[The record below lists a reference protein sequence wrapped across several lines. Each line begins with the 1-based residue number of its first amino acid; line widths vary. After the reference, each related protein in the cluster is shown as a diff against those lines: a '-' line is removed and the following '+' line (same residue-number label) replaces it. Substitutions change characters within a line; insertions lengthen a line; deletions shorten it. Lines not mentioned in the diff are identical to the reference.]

1 MSVEL
6 NSEIG
11 AQLDPMGADM
21 RGSEPMAGDE
31 SEGPMTQTSLEVKSV
46 FGSIAV
52 ECAAS
57 VVGSILPSSDGT
69 ICTGF
74 KAGAAAGV
82 TS

>member
-1 MSVEL
+1 M
-6 NSEIG
+6 IG
-11 AQLDPMGADM
+11 AELGMMGADVH
-21 RGSEPMAGDE
+21 GSEPMAGDE
-31 SEGPMTQTSLEVKSV
+31 SEGPMTQTSLQVKSV

-52 ECAAS
+52 ECADPMAR
-57 VVGSILPSSDGT
+57 SILPSSDGT